1 LESESAAGNDR
12 SLSTPPRR
20 RPHHGKQWDQTSLA
34 DRSVSIFDDKQT
46 HTGCRTRIRRCR
58 CENIQTDRLHCYHP
72 WVPETITGKQ
82 STDPLPC
89 QTPRTCITMETGIA
103 IFIAVMAIVVALVCV
118 WALYTINNRPA
129 RFFPGHTHR
138 LWYQME
144 APQRGTTASRPGGQQ
159 GGQEELAV

>member
-1 LESESAAGNDR
+1 MANNGIKPVWHIAAYR
-12 SLSTPPRR
+12 FSTTSGRTQVAEREYVVAVAKTYRQTDSTAIILGYRR
-20 RPHHGKQWDQTSLA
+20 LSLA
-34 DRSVSIFDDKQT
+34 NNPPI
-46 HTGCRTRIRRCR
+46 
-58 CENIQTDRLHCYHP
+58 LY
-72 WVPETITGKQ
+72 
-82 STDPLPC
+82 PC

-144 APQRGTTASRPGGQQ
+144 APQRGTSASRPGGHQ